1 MPVPLARTAHYHN
14 AAPPELLDLPTRPAT
29 LKDFPMNAVSRF
41 AIRHRWWI
49 LAGWVVAIA
58 ALQVLSASAGGSAYK
73 DDFKLPGTETQA
85 VADLLDKAN
94 LTEQNNAS
102 GTMVLHSPNGT
113 LTQEPAGFLAA
124 AKTAVCSDADA
135 HILSITGPWG
145 SVACRASAAGS
156 GGGAGSSTTAQRP
169 DLLSPNKD
177 VALVELV
184 FDAPN
189 PGINAPIAAYKA
201 LKVLRTDT
209 LQVEFTGDMF
219 TDVDANVPALPP
231 EALGFI
237 AAFIILG
244 LVFRTFGSTVLPLLS
259 AAAALGSGLALLAL
273 LSHVMSVASF
283 APQLAELMVIGVGI
297 DYALFIVTRHR
308 RNLQAGMS
316 VEDSITNAV
325 NTSGRA
331 VLFAG
336 TTVCIAIL
344 GMCFLGVNF
353 LYGVAVGTSLGV
365 ALTMLASLT
374 LLPAMLALLGRRA
387 LPRSRREALPSDRR
401 VKILLCVIPPICVL
415 FWVLYLLQRAVRP
428 LSRRLAERREHSTRL
443 PFWTRWADLVAKRP
457 ALFAAG
463 AGALIV
469 VLALPFFSMRL
480 GHADQSNDPAGTTT
494 RRGYDLIQSAFGKGY
509 NSTLQLVIDGPGA
522 GDKAYLA
529 KVAGALATV
538 PDVDKAS
545 ITPVP
550 VTNRIAF
557 VGFKSITGPQDVKT
571 DDLVNALRNDALP
584 PLYNGSGSKIYVYG
598 LTSVYVDF
606 TKVLSAKMLLFI
618 LAVVGLSFLL
628 LMVAFRSVIIPLTA
642 AAMNLLAAGAS
653 FGIVVA
659 IFQWG
664 WLGDAIGVGAGGPIE
679 AFAPV
684 IFFAVLFGLS
694 MDYQVFLVSR
704 MHEEWVHSG
713 DNERAVT
720 VGQAET
726 GGIITAAGLI
736 MIAVFGG
743 FILGDGRVIKLFGI
757 GLASAIFLDAFIVR
771 TMIVPSLMHLIGRRN
786 WWYPKALDRITPQV
800 SIEPPE
806 PVDEQTPPEGRGEKE
821 LVGV

>member
-1 MPVPLARTAHYHN
+1 
-14 AAPPELLDLPTRPAT
+14 
-29 LKDFPMNAVSRF
+29 MNAVSRF
-41 AIRHRWWI
+41 TIRHRWWI

-58 ALQVLSASAGGSAYK
+58 ALQVLSASAGGSSYK

-85 VADLLDKAN
+85 VADLLDKAK
-94 LTEQNNAS
+94 LTQQNNAG
-102 GTMVLHSPNGT
+102 GTMVLHSTSGT
-113 LTQEPAGFLAA
+113 LTQEPAGFLNK
-124 AKTAVCSDADA
+124 AKAAVCGDAGA
-135 HILSITGPWG
+135 HVLTITGPWG
-145 SVACRASAAGS
+145 SVACRPNGQAAGTGTGSRAGS
-156 GGGAGSSTTAQRP
+156 GSGSSGTNRRP
-169 DLLSPNKD
+169 DLLSPAQN
-177 VALVELV
+177 VALVEIV

-189 PGINAPIAAYKA
+189 PGIDAPKA
-201 LKVLRTDT
+201 TFKDLKSLRSDS
-209 LQVEFTGDMF
+209 LQVEFTGDSF
-219 TDVDANVPALPP
+219 QDVDAKVPTISPQL
-231 EALGFI
+231 LGFI

-244 LVFRTFGSTVLPLLS
+244 IVFRTFGATVLPLLS

-273 LSHVMSVASF
+273 LSHAMSVASF
-283 APQLAELMVIGVGI
+283 APQLAELIVIGVGI

-308 RNLQAGMS
+308 RNLQQGMS
-316 VEDSITNAV
+316 VEDSITNAL

-336 TTVCIAIL
+336 TTVCIAML
-344 GMCFLGVNF
+344 GMCALGVSF

-374 LLPAMLALLGRRA
+374 LLPALLALLGRRA
-387 LPRSRREALPSDRR
+387 LPRSKREALPSDRL
-401 VKILLCVIPPICVL
+401 VKVLLCVIPPVCFI
-415 FWVLYLLQRAVRP
+415 FWVLYLLQWAVRP
-428 LSRRLAERREHSTRL
+428 VSRRLAARSEHSTRA
-443 PFWTRWADLVAKRP
+443 PFWTRWAELIQRRS
-457 ALFAAG
+457 ALFAVG

-480 GHADQSNDPAGTTT
+480 GHADQSNDPSGSTT

-509 NSTLQLVIDGPGA
+509 NSTLQLVVNGPGA
-522 GDKAYLA
+522 ADPAYLA
-529 KVAGALATV
+529 KVADTLKNVA
-538 PDVDKAS
+538 DVDKGS
-545 ITPVP
+545 VTPVP
-550 VTNRIAF
+550 VTRQIAF

-571 DDLVNALRNDALP
+571 SDLVHALRGDVLP
-584 PLYNGSGSKIYVYG
+584 SLYRGSSNRIYVYG

-628 LMVAFRSVIIPLTA
+628 LMVAFRSIVIPLTA
-642 AAMNLLAAGAS
+642 AAMNLLAAGSS

-664 WLGDAIGVGAGGPIE
+664 WFGDTVGVGAGGPIE

-704 MHEEWVHSG
+704 MHEEWVHTR
-713 DNERAVT
+713 DNHRAVT

-771 TMIVPSLMHLIGRRN
+771 TMIVPSLMHLIGRGN
-786 WWYPKALDRITPQV
+786 WWYPKALDKITPQV

-806 PVDEQTPPEGRGEKE
+806 ADDDTPRPPETQGERE